1 MQDLRAIAQCCPR
14 LTSLNI
20 SSCRSLDPAAL
31 SILLPSACTSDS
43 SRALPASAG
52 QRSPRLLAPDTQEV
66 VSSQELGLVAGQQG
80 CALPLLTS
88 LDVSY
93 CSLPPEVVCSLL
105 QHGCR
110 FQVGWMHACNKQL
123 VLHDRQCVAV
133 AMDTLCAVQLST
145 NANCQAV
152 SWQCCKCQ
160 SSELSALHMIDSL
173 IIPGVLFSQSFHLP
187 ST

>member
-31 SILLPSACTSDS
+31 SILLPSGCTTDS
-43 SRALPASAG
+43 PGALTASAG
-52 QRSPRLLAPDTQEV
+52 QSLPRLLAPD
-66 VSSQELGLVAGQQG
+66 SQEAVMLQEFGLIAGQQG

-93 CSLPPEVVCSLL
+93 CSLPPEMVCSLL

-110 FQVGWMHACNKQL
+110 FQVGCMHATDNCCA
-123 VLHDRQCVAV
+123 RQTVCR
-133 AMDTLCAVQLST
+133 
-145 NANCQAV
+145 
-152 SWQCCKCQ
+152 
-160 SSELSALHMIDSL
+160 
-173 IIPGVLFSQSFHLP
+173 SFI
-187 ST
+187 